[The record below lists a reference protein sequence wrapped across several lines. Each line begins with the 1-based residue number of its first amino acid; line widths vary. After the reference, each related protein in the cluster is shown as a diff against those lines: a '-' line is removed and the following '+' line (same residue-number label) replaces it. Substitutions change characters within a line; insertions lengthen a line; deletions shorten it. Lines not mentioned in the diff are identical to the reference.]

1 MAITANSA
9 RAYTGLQANAEPTK
23 TQVSGSVAIGVGS
36 TVTTLTGATKAYC
49 VSATLASASDTLTID
64 TGTGIATIGTAPVSQ
79 VETATIVAAGG
90 ATSSGNLAVT
100 VTAAGVTGSPLAIP
114 VALVTGVDSTASLIA
129 AKVRTAL
136 GANTALTALYTV
148 SGTGAAV
155 VLTRTVAANNDA
167 TLNIAIA
174 AGLGV
179 SAITTSTDTTAGVG
193 GVKLT
198 NNTGDGKDFEG
209 VALGAMTGVQAFL
222 VRNTSPFSAPFMLA
236 DVSDTAGDLCV
247 KGILPTAFAQATTG
261 PLDIIIENAGALG
274 GGATQTL
281 SIEVTIIAI

>member
-1 MAITANSA
+1 MGTISNP
-9 RAYTGLQANAEPTK
+9 RAVYSLLATGTPTK
-23 TQVSGSVAIGVGS
+23 TQSSGDVLVGVGQ
-36 TVTTLTGATKAYC
+36 TTLSLTGATKAYC
-49 VSATLASASDTLTID
+49 VSATLASATNTLTID
-64 TGTGIATIGTAPVSQ
+64 TATGIATVGTAPVSQ
-79 VETATIVAAGG
+79 VETATIVAAAG

-114 VALVTGVDSTASLIA
+114 VALVTGVDTTASLIA

-148 SGTGAAV
+148 GGTGANIT
-155 VLTRTVAANNDA
+155 LTRTVAANNDA
-167 TLNIAIA
+167 TLNIAVA

-209 VALGAMTGVQAFL
+209 ISLGEMQ
-222 VRNTSPFSAPFMLA
+222 
-236 DVSDTAGDLCV
+236 DVYG
-247 KGILPTAFAQATTG
+247 
-261 PLDIIIENAGALG
+261 IIIKVLTGSVSFNHNSGDFESALLDELSLMSSFTPTSSGGTGNFLITSLSAGT
-274 GGATQTL
+274 ATV
-281 SIEVTIIAI
+281 EVTIFAS

>member
-1 MAITANSA
+1 MGTISNP
-9 RAYTGLQANAEPTK
+9 RAVYSLLATGTPTK
-23 TQVSGSVAIGVGS
+23 TQSSGDVLVGVGQ
-36 TVTTLTGATKAYC
+36 TTLSLTGATKAYC
-49 VSATLASASDTLTID
+49 VSATLASATNTLTID
-64 TGTGIATIGTAPVSQ
+64 TTTGIATVGTAPVSQ
-79 VETATIVAAGG
+79 VETATIVAAAG

-114 VALVTGVDSTASLIA
+114 VALVTGVDTTASLIG

-148 SGTGAAV
+148 GGTGANIT
-155 VLTRTVAANNDA
+155 LTRTVAANNDA
-167 TLNIAIA
+167 TLNIAVA

-209 VALGAMTGVQAFL
+209 ISLGEMQ
-222 VRNTSPFSAPFMLA
+222 
-236 DVSDTAGDLCV
+236 DVYG
-247 KGILPTAFAQATTG
+247 
-261 PLDIIIENAGALG
+261 IIIKVLTGSVSFNHNSGDFESALLDELSLMSSFTPTSSGGTGNFLITSLSAGT
-274 GGATQTL
+274 ATV
-281 SIEVTIIAI
+281 EVTIFAS

>member
-1 MAITANSA
+1 MPITPNSA
-9 RAYTGLQANAEPTK
+9 RAYYGLQATAEPTK
-23 TQVSGSVAIGVGS
+23 TQVFGAVTIGVPS
-36 TVTTLTGATKAYC
+36 SVLTLTGATKAYC
-49 VSATLASASDTLTID
+49 VSATLATASDTLTID
-64 TGTGIATIGTAPVSQ
+64 TETGIATIGTAPVSQ

-114 VALVTGVDSTASLIA
+114 VALVTGVDTTASLIA

-148 SGTGAAV
+148 GGTGANV
-155 VLTRTVAANNDA
+155 VLTRTVAANNDS
-167 TLNIAIA
+167 TLNIAVA

-209 VALGAMTGVQAFL
+209 SSLGVMSDQLSTLIKCPSSGVSVSMGSEFDIAAIADGGFVHIGTNIPTGSMVLTALSSGTEV
-222 VRNTSPFSAPFMLA
+222 
-236 DVSDTAGDLCV
+236 
-247 KGILPTAFAQATTG
+247 
-261 PLDIIIENAGALG
+261 
-274 GGATQTL
+274 
-281 SIEVTIIAI
+281 EVTIIAQ

>member
-1 MAITANSA
+1 MPITPNSA
-9 RAYTGLQANAEPTK
+9 RAYYGLQATAEPTK
-23 TQVSGSVAIGVGS
+23 TQVSGTVAIGLPSSVM
-36 TVTTLTGATKAYC
+36 TLPGATKAYC

-64 TGTGIATIGTAPVSQ
+64 TETGIATIGTVPVSQ

-100 VTAAGVTGSPLAIP
+100 VTATGVTGSPLAIP
-114 VALVTGVDSTASLIA
+114 VALVTGVDTTASLIA

-148 SGTGAAV
+148 SGTGADV
-155 VLTRTVAANNDA
+155 VLTRTVAANNDS
-167 TLNIAIA
+167 TLNIAVA

-198 NNTGDGKDFEG
+198 NGTGDGKDFEG
-209 VALGAMTGVQAFL
+209 ASLGTMFDIIAILIKPTHSV
-222 VRNTSPFSAPFMLA
+222 
-236 DVSDTAGDLCV
+236 VSLDFNSGAWSIDQIEQGGIFCWVNPAAYGSTGDLV
-247 KGILPTAFAQATTG
+247 VTA
-261 PLDIIIENAGALG
+261 ENVDCAVE
-274 GGATQTL
+274 
-281 SIEVTIIAI
+281 ITIIAQ